1 MVIDMEDDFRL
12 QKAKIAIVGL
22 GLMGGSLALALQG
35 KCAALYGIDAN
46 HATLKLALDKR
57 IVDQADSDL
66 ARLSALPQ
74 ADLVILATPVLTI
87 IDLIQKL
94 PSLIQKSC
102 IILDLGSTKKDIVQ
116 AMSALPE
123 YFDPIGGHP
132 VCGKEKLGLEN
143 ADARL
148 FQNAPF
154 VITPLE
160 RTTHRARKAAE
171 QVVSVIGAHLIEMDV
186 EEHDRALAF
195 TSHLPFLISS
205 VLVLSTPV
213 EYSLLIGTGFRST
226 SRLAGTPSH
235 MMMGILKSNTDNILN
250 AIQAFRTSLN
260 NFEAALQDEDYSQ
273 LEMIIDQSRIS
284 YHLITKN

>member
-1 MVIDMEDDFRL
+1 MVNDMEDDFRL
-12 QKAKIAIVGL
+12 QNAKIAIVGL

-35 KCAALYGIDAN
+35 KCAALYGIDSN
-46 HATLKLALDKR
+46 HATLKLALDKG

-116 AMSALPE
+116 AMSTLPE

-143 ADARL
+143 ADAHL

-160 RTTHRARKAAE
+160 RTTPRARKAVE
-171 QVVSVIGAHLIEMDV
+171 QVVSVVGSHLIEMGA

-205 VLVLSTPV
+205 VLTLSTPV

-235 MMMGILKSNTDNILN
+235 MMMGILKSNRDNILKALRDFGN
-250 AIQAFRTSLN
+250 SLHEIEAVLQNENYTELEFLLKQSRTSYLT
-260 NFEAALQDEDYSQ
+260 
-273 LEMIIDQSRIS
+273 
-284 YHLITKN
+284 ITEN

>member
-12 QKAKIAIVGL
+12 QNAKIAIVGL

-35 KCAALYGIDAN
+35 KCAALYGIDSN

-57 IVDQADSDL
+57 IVDEADSDL

-74 ADLVILATPVLTI
+74 VDLVILATPVLTI
-87 IDLIQKL
+87 IDFIQKL

-123 YFDPIGGHP
+123 SFDPLGGHP

-154 VITPLE
+154 IITPLE
-160 RTTHRARKAAE
+160 RTTRRARKAAE
-171 QVVSVIGAHLIEMDV
+171 QIVSVIGANLIETDA

-205 VLVLSTPV
+205 ALVLSTPV

-235 MMMGILKSNTDNILN
+235 MMMGILKSNRDNILN
-250 AIQAFRTSLN
+250 GIRAFRTSLN
-260 NFEAALQDEDYSQ
+260 NFEAALQDENYSQ

>member
-1 MVIDMEDDFRL
+1 MEDDFRL

>member
-1 MVIDMEDDFRL
+1 MEDDFRL
-12 QKAKIAIVGL
+12 QNAKIAIVGL

-35 KCAALYGIDAN
+35 KCAALYGIDSN

-102 IILDLGSTKKDIVQ
+102 VILDLGSTKKDIVQ

-123 YFDPIGGHP
+123 SFDPIGGHP

-154 VITPLE
+154 IITPLE
-160 RTTHRARKAAE
+160 RTTRRARNAAE
-171 QVVSVIGAHLIEMDV
+171 QVVSVIGAHLIEMDA
-186 EEHDRALAF
+186 EEHDRDLAF

-205 VLVLSTPV
+205 VLALSTPV

-235 MMMGILKSNTDNILN
+235 MMMGILKSNRDNILN
-250 AIQAFRTSLN
+250 AIQTFRTSLN
-260 NFEAALQDEDYSQ
+260 NFEAVLQDENYSQ